1 METKKTKYTALYE
14 RLSRDDEMQGES
26 NSITNQKKYLEEY
39 AKAQGFKNIRHF
51 TDDGYSGVDFNR
63 PGFQSLIAAVE
74 AGEVDIVCV
83 KDMSRFGRN
92 YLKVGFYT
100 EIMFPEKGVRF
111 IAINNGVD
119 SANPSE
125 NDFTP
130 FLNIMNEWYAKDT
143 SNKIRA
149 TVTLRKSHRPCS
161 MSLLTKSLS
170 MKRLAAEPPT
180 APSALTSTS
189 ISSVS
194 LWWKIPKMKSCQG
207 KRKKSDWQNSK
218 SRNAKTAEMKLSA
231 DTDSVKRK
239 KKLPK
244 QKPKNP
250 DVRNKQ
256 NIFSRRKTLWN
267 SILSSAETTM
277 YPTSNWQSRISVS
290 ENGGE

>member
-119 SANPSE
+119 SANPS
-125 NDFTP
+125 
-130 FLNIMNEWYAKDT
+130 
-143 SNKIRA
+143 
-149 TVTLRKSHRPCS
+149 
-161 MSLLTKSLS
+161 
-170 MKRLAAEPPT
+170 AA
-180 APSALTSTS
+180 
-189 ISSVS
+189 
-194 LWWKIPKMKSCQG
+194 
-207 KRKKSDWQNSK
+207 
-218 SRNAKTAEMKLSA
+218 
-231 DTDSVKRK
+231 
-239 KKLPK
+239 
-244 QKPKNP
+244 
-250 DVRNKQ
+250 
-256 NIFSRRKTLWN
+256 RRKVADGLWHADETPAG
-267 SILSSAETTM
+267 IKAESDAHT
-277 YPTSNWQSRISVS
+277 PHA
-290 ENGGE
+290 

>member
-119 SANPSE
+119 
-125 NDFTP
+125 
-130 FLNIMNEWYAKDT
+130 FL
-143 SNKIRA
+143 
-149 TVTLRKSHRPCS
+149 V
-161 MSLLTKSLS
+161 KSLS
-170 MKRLAAEPPT
+170 LLISQFQGGFIYENVYERKESPLCLWLSEP
-180 APSALTSTS
+180 
-189 ISSVS
+189 
-194 LWWKIPKMKSCQG
+194 
-207 KRKKSDWQNSK
+207 
-218 SRNAKTAEMKLSA
+218 
-231 DTDSVKRK
+231 
-239 KKLPK
+239 
-244 QKPKNP
+244 
-250 DVRNKQ
+250 
-256 NIFSRRKTLWN
+256 
-267 SILSSAETTM
+267 
-277 YPTSNWQSRISVS
+277 
-290 ENGGE
+290 